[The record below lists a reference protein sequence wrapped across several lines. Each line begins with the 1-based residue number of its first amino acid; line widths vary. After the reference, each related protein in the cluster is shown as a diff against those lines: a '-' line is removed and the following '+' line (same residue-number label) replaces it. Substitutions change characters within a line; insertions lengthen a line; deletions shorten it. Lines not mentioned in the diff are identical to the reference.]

1 ALLVAMNRW
10 LFGVPFKGS
19 GVTLALGNYMGNKS
33 DADDRRYNNR
43 DNRRYYRDDNRGRGH
58 AYGHRKKNKHR
69 HH

>member
-1 ALLVAMNRW
+1 
-10 LFGVPFKGS
+10 
-19 GVTLALGNYMGNKS
+19 MGNKS
-33 DADDRRYNNR
+33 DADDRRYNSR